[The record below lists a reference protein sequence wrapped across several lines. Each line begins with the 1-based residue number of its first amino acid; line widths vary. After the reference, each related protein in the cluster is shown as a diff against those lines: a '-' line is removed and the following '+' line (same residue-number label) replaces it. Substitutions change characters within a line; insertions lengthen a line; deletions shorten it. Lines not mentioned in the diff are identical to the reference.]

1 MRLTKHVYLVGSGKS
16 GVRLTCEADCH
27 VYLIASTKGELALI
41 DSGSGLSTEDILNQ
55 IIQEGFEL
63 SKIKTVLCTHAH
75 PDHAGG
81 LAELRALLG
90 CKILVPEAEARAFE
104 TNDEVAL
111 GLADARRAGI
121 YGPEFVIRPCSVDH
135 RVRHGEEFAIGEL
148 CIKAIHVP
156 SHSVGSTC
164 YLLEEGFPRRRILF
178 SGDVVFA
185 DRRLGL
191 LNCTGSSLENYR
203 RYLKRLR
210 GLAIDALLP
219 GHYRFVLSQ
228 GQDDINRA
236 CQTLESSLF
245 IPPSI
250 KDCCC

>member
-1 MRLTKHVYLVGSGKS
+1 MRLTRHVYLVGSGSS
-16 GVRLTCEADCH
+16 GVRLTAEADCH
-27 VYLIASTKGELALI
+27 VYLVASAKGELALI
-41 DSGSGLSTEDILNQ
+41 DSGSGLSTEAILNQ
-55 IIQEGFEL
+55 ITQEGFEL
-63 SKIKTVLCTHAH
+63 SKIKAVLCTHVH

-81 LAELRALLG
+81 LAELRERLG
-90 CKILVPEAEARAFE
+90 CEILVPDAEAQAFE

-111 GLADARRAGI
+111 GLAEARRAGI
-121 YGPEFVIRPCSVDH
+121 YGPEFSIRPCPVDH

-148 CIKAIHVP
+148 RIKAMHVP

-164 YLLEEGFPRRRILF
+164 YLLQEGHSGRRILF
-178 SGDVVFA
+178 SGDVIFA
-185 DRRLGL
+185 DGRLGL

-203 RYLKRLR
+203 RYLRRLR

-228 GQDDINRA
+228 GQDDIDRA

-250 KDCCC
+250 KECCC